1 MSGENGDSPP
11 KVTMSVGMKVNLGN
25 YESADVSIILSHVPV
40 GATAEEVDEML
51 DTGRIV
57 FERMRERLKEKV
69 RNLREVGSM

>member
-25 YESADVSIILSHVPV
+25 YESADVSIILSQVPV

>member
-11 KVTMSVGMKVNLGN
+11 KVMMSVGMKVYLGN